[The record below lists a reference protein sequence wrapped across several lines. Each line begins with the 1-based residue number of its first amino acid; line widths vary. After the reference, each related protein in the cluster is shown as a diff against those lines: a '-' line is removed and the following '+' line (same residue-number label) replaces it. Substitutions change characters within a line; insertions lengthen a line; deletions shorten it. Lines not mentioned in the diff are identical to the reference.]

1 LNKLSTFAP
10 FTIGYYHAIFR
21 FLSKSSKLIG
31 ANGKA
36 VDENLENEDDA

>member
-1 LNKLSTFAP
+1 MVGFIFQPEWKLLGTVLGRADP
-10 FTIGYYHAIFR
+10 PKGG
-21 FLSKSSKLIG
+21 IG